1 MAIVFYA
8 QVGVCGNYAS
18 AKTAV
23 LIAHCHSHQHCS
35 TQNDAL
41 DYASRKA
48 IVDNVDVVLVN
59 TILNKTSIVEV
70 RSSNFEESKS
80 APDIS
85 ANEASAEEVHIANTA
100 GHRAS
105 VNVVK
110 FLEDPITSTLEES
123 SEVSGSISGL
133 PVVPLADFYSPP
145 HLLNISGVSLLAL
158 NSQLE
163 SELNTAFQAHKV
175 TLLNNLASSG
185 ERVIYSAFKNVLTSH
200 INTALAERSIDQ
212 MQILMKASQANEE
225 APWGLVVKFKKNGQR
240 GLLTKIKGVA
250 LIDNEKF
257 VFVLPV
263 KDNGTVDT
271 EALLGTE
278 FRLSSQADQSRLRAW
293 FTDLDLGINIEPCS
307 STHCVATVT
316 ALRHESE
323 Y

>member
-1 MAIVFYA
+1 MVFVFYA
-8 QVGVCGNYAS
+8 LVASCGNYAS
-18 AKTAV
+18 AQTAV

-48 IVDNVDVVLVN
+48 NVDNVDVVLVN

-70 RSSNFEESKS
+70 RISNFEKSESS
-80 APDIS
+80 TDITD
-85 ANEASAEEVHIANTA
+85 NEASAREVHIANTA
-100 GHRAS
+100 GYRAS
-105 VNVVK
+105 VNLVK
-110 FLEDPITSTLEES
+110 FLEDPTSSTLKES
-123 SEVSGSISGL
+123 SEVSSSINGL

-145 HLLNISGVSLLAL
+145 HLLNIKGASLLAL

-163 SELNTAFQAHKV
+163 SEVNTAFQAHKA
-175 TLLNNLASSG
+175 TLLSNLASSG
-185 ERVIYSAFKNVLTSH
+185 EPVIYSAFKDVLASH

-212 MQILMKASQANEE
+212 MQILMKASQAYEE
-225 APWGLVVKFKKNGQR
+225 APWGLVVKFKKNAQS
-240 GLLTKIKGVA
+240 GLLTNVKGVA
-250 LIDNEKF
+250 LIDNEKL

-278 FRLSSQADQSRLRAW
+278 FRLSTKTDQSRLRAW
-293 FTDLDLGINIEPCS
+293 FTALDLGISIEPCS

-316 ALRHESE
+316 ALRHRSE
-323 Y
+323 